1 MKRTLILMRHAKT
14 EDQKPGQ
21 RDYDR
26 ELLTRGKEEAA
37 LMAERLVGLT
47 TVPQKILSSPAKRTQ
62 QTSEIVCSAFSISP
76 TFVKFESGLYHAPAH
91 KIASEI
97 MVTDAEVTTLMV
109 IGHNPGISD
118 FAYDCSKETAIGFA
132 TSAIALF
139 SFEGEWMD
147 LPSVHLKLIH
157 FSRP

>member
-26 ELLTRGKEEAA
+26 ELLTRGREEAA
-37 LMAERLVGLT
+37 LMAQRLSVI
-47 TVPQKILSSPAKRTQ
+47 VSAPQQILSSPAKRTQ
-62 QTSEIVCSAFSISP
+62 QTSELVCSAFSISLS
-76 TFVKFESGLYHAPAH
+76 FVRFESGLYHAPAH
-91 KIASEI
+91 RIASEI
-97 MVTDAEVTTLMV
+97 MATGNEVTTLMV

-132 TSAIALF
+132 TSAIAVF
-139 SFEGEWMD
+139 SFEGDWSD
-147 LPSVHLKLIH
+147 LESASLQLTH